1 MKILYLNPGFNALR
15 ASDVINLTQEAL
27 WMIVVLAG
35 PPVLVAALVGIL
47 IAFFQAATQLQE
59 QTFQY
64 AAKFFAI
71 MLTIFLMASLMGG
84 TLYRFSDRIFSE
96 FPVMVGS

>member
-1 MKILYLNPGFNALR
+1 MLS
-15 ASDVINLTQEAL
+15 SDVLQITQQAL
-27 WMIVVLAG
+27 WLVVTLAG
-35 PPVLVAALVGIL
+35 PPVVVAALVGIV

-71 MLTIFLMASLMGG
+71 VATIFFTATMIGSS
-84 TLYRFSDRIFSE
+84 LYRFTDRLFSDFHSL
-96 FPVMVGS
+96 VG